1 MRSFLLLLA
10 CLPCVAQQCRMDSG
24 KRLALVIGNGSY
36 STLQPIASAASEE
49 QLMGEALKGVGFDVT
64 SVPDAK
70 LPDFQSRESEF
81 VKKIHPG
88 DVVLFYY
95 SGYIV
100 QGRDEEDDF
109 LLPIDYKPATDVRE
123 GAFRLIR
130 VLQDLVDSKAAL
142 AMLVVEGPRTVGI
155 PLAGA
160 SPLGLIEPDLHEG
173 GDVIFAMAASQGETV
188 PSALTPEASPFTRA
202 IVTRLADPGLRASEV
217 FYRAKE
223 DVTRSTAGKQVP
235 FVDPV
240 IVNEGFC
247 FREPVKS
254 VEAPV
259 KPSVIVVNRIETVPT
274 DSRDREEYVHI
285 EGGKFKM
292 GCVPSDNRCAKDETP
307 PHDVTISHGFWMGRN
322 EVEVSAFQRY
332 TSVNKLKMPGTPAY
346 NSGWR
351 AANLPM
357 VVVSWD
363 QAKAYCAWAGGR
375 LPTEAEWEFAAR
387 GGVANEIYP
396 LNSENSRDK
405 ANFSGTKGNDIFEF
419 AAPVHSFDA
428 NPFNLFDMAG
438 NVWEWVNDFYSANY
452 YQDSP
457 AVDPPGPKTGKDHVM
472 RGGSF
477 ASDWQEHLRISVRK
491 AQGGPTNNLGF
502 RCVLDDSDATRKL
515 LNLP

>member
-1 MRSFLLLLA
+1 MRFFILLLV
-10 CLPCVAQQCRMDSG
+10 CLPCAAQQCRTDSG

-36 STLQPIASAASEE
+36 STLPPIASAASE
-49 QLMGEALKGVGFDVT
+49 QQAMDEALKGVGFDVT

-70 LPDFQSRESEF
+70 LLDLRSQEREL
-81 VKKIHPG
+81 VNKVHPG

-100 QGRDEEDDF
+100 QGREEEDDF
-109 LLPIDYKPATDVRE
+109 LLPVDYKPENDVRQ
-123 GAFRLIR
+123 GAFRLTR

-142 AMLVVEGPRTVGI
+142 TILVVEGPRGVGI

-173 GDVIFAMAASQGETV
+173 GDVIFAMAAPQGVT
-188 PSALTPEASPFTRA
+188 LASSPAPQASLFTSA

-223 DVTRSTAGKQVP
+223 DVTQSTAGKQVP

-247 FREPVKS
+247 FRAPVKR
-254 VEAPV
+254 VEAPP

-274 DSRDREEYVHI
+274 NSRDREEYVHI
-285 EGGKFKM
+285 EGGKFEM
-292 GCVPSDNRCAKDETP
+292 GCVPSDDRCAKDERP
-307 PHDVTISHGFWMGRN
+307 QHEVTISHGFWMGRN

-332 TSVNKLKMPGTPAY
+332 ASVNKLKMPGSPTY

-351 AANLPM
+351 ATNLPI

-363 QAKAYCAWAGGR
+363 QAKAYCSWAGGR
-375 LPTEAEWEFAAR
+375 LPTEAEWEYAAR
-387 GGVANEIYP
+387 GGVANGIYP
-396 LNSENSRDK
+396 LNGENGRDK
-405 ANFSGTKGNDIFEF
+405 ANFFGTKGNDIFEF

-428 NPFNLFDMAG
+428 NPYNLFDMAG
-438 NVWEWVNDFYSANY
+438 NVWEWVNDFYSATY
-452 YQDSP
+452 YQNSP
-457 AVDPPGPKTGKDHVM
+457 AVDPPGPETGKDHVM

-477 ASDWQEHLRISVRK
+477 DSDWQEHLRISVRK
-491 AQGGPTNNLGF
+491 AKGGPTNNLGF
-502 RCVLDDSDATRKL
+502 RCVLDDGDAARKL